1 MSERKRH
8 PHKEIESVLRYAE
21 VQGWKIVQGGHH
33 AWGKMYCPEN
43 SAECRCGDFCITC
56 IWSTPKS
63 PENHARMLKRVV
75 DNCSRVKR

>member
-33 AWGKMYCPEN
+33 AWGKMYCPEIQQ
-43 SAECRCGDFCITC
+43 SVGVVMTALPASGVRQKALKITQEC
-56 IWSTPKS
+56 
-63 PENHARMLKRVV
+63 
-75 DNCSRVKR
+75 